1 MSTPLNFRTVVS
13 FWLQVKLKVT
23 YASIYAFITS
33 YDLTLGGDD
42 KRVLI
47 WDIEK
52 SLSGISNPRSLTT
65 EQSSNIF
72 CLGFDSKNRKLIS
85 GGNDALAISH
95 DFET

>member
-1 MSTPLNFRTVVS
+1 M
-13 FWLQVKLKVT
+13 
-23 YASIYAFITS
+23 I
-33 YDLTLGGDD
+33 LGGDD
-42 KRVLI
+42 KRVLV

-52 SLSGISNPRSLTT
+52 SLAGTVGPRALAT